1 MKHLRYL
8 DLSYTLIQGLPE
20 FISRLYNLQTLLLR
34 CCLKLKTFPDKMGM
48 LKRLRYL
55 DFSGSHLVVL
65 PESITHLSNLQTLN
79 LRDCSALKELPKHIK
94 RLSHLRHLI
103 LSNKGGWNEMPRE
116 IGCLSRL
123 QTLQVFKVDGR
134 GGSIIRELGS
144 LNSLKSKLHI
154 SNLQHVTKPTDA
166 KKANLKGKE
175 SIQGL
180 MLEWSCRPDDAEC
193 AIDGVVMEQL
203 LPSTSLKTLKI
214 VNYLSPRFP
223 TWMASS
229 SISSSLPNLVELELE
244 GCFICREFPGLGQL
258 PSLKVLRIATMNN
271 VLCLGNDFYGDRE
284 ACQPFPEL
292 VKLTLC
298 NLPGLKKWCTTQS
311 MSSFYPRLEKL
322 MVERCPNLEH
332 SQDVNFIKRFFPS
345 IKEYELDGAKL
356 IS

>member
-8 DLSYTLIQGLPE
+8 DLSYTLIEGLPE
-20 FISRLYNLQTLLLR
+20 SISRLYNLQTLLLR
-34 CCLKLKTFPDKMGM
+34 CCPRLKTFPDKMGM

-55 DFSGSHLVVL
+55 DLSGSHLVVF

-79 LRDCSALKELPKHIK
+79 LRDCFALKELPNHIK

-103 LSNKGGWNEMPRE
+103 LSNSGSWKEMPRE

-123 QTLQVFKVDGR
+123 QTLQVFKVDCR
-134 GGSIIRELGS
+134 GGSSIRELGS

-154 SNLQHVTKPTDA
+154 SNLQHVTKPKDA

-175 SIQGL
+175 SIQSL

-193 AIDGVVMEQL
+193 VIDGVVMEQL
-203 LPSTSLKTLKI
+203 LPNPSLKTLKI
-214 VNYLSPRFP
+214 VNYQSPRFP

-229 SISSSLPNLVELELE
+229 SISSSLPNLVELEDE
-244 GCFICREFPGLGQL
+244 EIQGCFICRELPGLGQL
-258 PSLKVLRIATMNN
+258 PSLKFLTIDTMSD
-271 VLCLGNDFYGDRE
+271 VVCLGNDFDG

-311 MSSFYPRLEKL
+311 MYSL
-322 MVERCPNLEH
+322 
-332 SQDVNFIKRFFPS
+332 
-345 IKEYELDGAKL
+345 
-356 IS
+356 